1 MAYIPPP
8 VGRRTVFLEVPE
20 MGFIVLAVLAVLTA
34 ATTVWLVHMRSSQES
49 DQDATFWYTFAGLCV
64 LAPLTLIPA
73 WKNNL
78 ASLALLAL
86 AAGSAI
92 AMHAW
97 LRRQRTLASAASE
110 RAKLAA
116 TISETSA
123 LHNSLVARWS
133 HYELDPAAAI
143 DFPAMTDIRVP
154 ETSALIRAVAAAAR
168 VQFAEMNTEEGAATY
183 RCAVATLAEALVAA
197 EQAAHCPLTTAA
209 CQTTR
214 SAGELAS

>member
-1 MAYIPPP
+1 MACLPVA
-8 VGRRTVFLEVPE
+8 VGRRTVLLEVAG
-20 MGFIVLAVLAVLTA
+20 MGFLVLAVLAVLTA

-73 WKNNL
+73 WKNNM

-92 AMHAW
+92 AMHIW
-97 LRRQRTLASAASE
+97 LGRQRTLAAAASD

-116 TISETSA
+116 TISATSA
-123 LHNSLVARWS
+123 LHQSLVARWS

-154 ETSALIRAVAAAAR
+154 ETSALIRAVTAAAR
-168 VQFAEMNTEEGAATY
+168 FQLAELDTDDSAATY

-197 EQAAHCPLTTAA
+197 EHAAQCPLTTAA
-209 CQTTR
+209 CQPSSST
-214 SAGELAS
+214 GELAS